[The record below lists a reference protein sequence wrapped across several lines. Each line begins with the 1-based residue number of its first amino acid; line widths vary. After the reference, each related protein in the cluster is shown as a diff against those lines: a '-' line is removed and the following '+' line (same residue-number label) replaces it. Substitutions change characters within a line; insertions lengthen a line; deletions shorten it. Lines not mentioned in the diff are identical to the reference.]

1 MNCVP
6 EIMTATAPI
15 SPASS
20 SICSKPDHNEYTI
33 RRRQH
38 PTRQQ
43 WKVYALAVLVLQI
56 VAAAAA
62 SSASF
67 GTASGG
73 RISFATSKKGP
84 SLAFDTVAR
93 SFPRGGAVGLFGG
106 SDDEEVEDDE
116 EEDNEVDE
124 NDIRQHPE
132 YDKLQAYRMK
142 QQVLLQLRATFLSEA
157 LAKRGLPILSLR
169 DVSTPDGKAPPEKV
183 DWDCAMSTDADP
195 KHCLISY
202 EPEPG
207 SKLVVPMELAST
219 DKWITLSALNRL
231 RREDPSKVEPMW
243 NDQYAIL
250 KSWFNPNSRYS
261 LLQHVGPKG
270 VVLST
275 LLDRNRLPTAVL
287 LVLVFLIVQFLPL
300 IEVLTNR
307 FLVSSFL
314 WTKYSSW
321 YRYVRVGLPFKLLI
335 FQTVF
340 SYLAKG
346 FSALVS
352 VIKDKLVDLECQILE
367 ETIPLTV
374 GEGSED
380 PFADVD
386 CINSEIEDDDDD
398 DSSFDSEEEDEEE

>member
-1 MNCVP
+1 V
-6 EIMTATAPI
+6 
-15 SPASS
+15 
-20 SICSKPDHNEYTI
+20 
-33 RRRQH
+33 
-38 PTRQQ
+38 
-43 WKVYALAVLVLQI
+43 VLVLQI
-56 VAAAAA
+56 VAAA
-62 SSASF
+62 SSSSTSF
-67 GTASGG
+67 GTASAS
-73 RISFATSKKGP
+73 RISFAAPKKGP
-84 SLAFDTVAR
+84 SLAFDVAQ
-93 SFPRGGAVGLFGG
+93 SFPRGGAGLFGG
-106 SDDEEVEDDE
+106 SDEEDDDE
-116 EEDNEVDE
+116 EKDNEENEDNE

-132 YDKLQAYRMK
+132 YNKLQAYRMK

-169 DVSTPDGKAPPEKV
+169 DVSTPDGKAPPEKI
-183 DWDCAMSTDADP
+183 DWDCALSTDADP

-250 KSWFNPNSRYS
+250 KSWFDPNSRYS

-287 LVLVFLIVQFLPL
+287 LVLAFVIVQLLPL

-314 WTKYSSW
+314 WTKYNSW

-340 SYLAKG
+340 SYVAKG
-346 FSALVS
+346 FSALVL

-380 PFADVD
+380 SYEDVD
-386 CINSEIEDDDDD
+386 IKDD
-398 DSSFDSEEEDEEE
+398 DSSFDSEEDEEE